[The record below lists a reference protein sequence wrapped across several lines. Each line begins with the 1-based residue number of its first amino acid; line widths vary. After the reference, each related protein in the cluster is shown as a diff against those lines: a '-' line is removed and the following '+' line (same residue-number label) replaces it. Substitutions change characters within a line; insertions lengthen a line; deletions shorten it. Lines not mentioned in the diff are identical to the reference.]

1 MKIELRE
8 IPIREIVEGYKDSAE
23 NGVVAYGGKLD
34 VRPPYQRE
42 FIYKDAQRNAV
53 IETVLN
59 GFPLNV
65 MYWAKNGE
73 DKYEVLDGQQRTISV
88 CQYVMGDFSMSIDGN
103 ICYFH
108 TLTEDIKE
116 KILNYKLMVYVCE
129 GSDKEK
135 LNWFKTINIAGEKLT
150 NQELRNA
157 VYTGPW
163 LADAKRY
170 FSKLGC
176 TAYKI
181 ASKYLSGSCDRQEY
195 LETAIEWIANR
206 DGLKDVS
213 EYMAIHQFDIN
224 ANEIWLY
231 FKTVV
236 DWVQITFPNTRK
248 EMKGLPWGIFYNK
261 YNANTYDSNSLES
274 EIKRLMMDDDVTNK
288 KGVYEYLLDGNEKHL
303 NIRAFTPQMKREA
316 YERQNGICPMCQAE
330 GRDKIHY
337 ELEEM
342 QADHINPWSKGG
354 KTSGDN
360 CQLLCPEHNR
370 LKSDI

>member
-23 NGVVAYGGKLD
+23 NGVVAYSGKLD

-65 MYWAKNGE
+65 IYWAKNGE
-73 DKYEVLDGQQRTISV
+73 DNYEVLDGQQRTISV
-88 CQYVMGDFSMSIDGN
+88 CQYVMGDFSIIIDGN
-103 ICYFH
+103 PFGFH
-108 TLTEDIKE
+108 NLTEDIQK
-116 KILNYKLMVYVCE
+116 KILDYKLMVYVCE

-135 LNWFKTINIAGEKLT
+135 LNWFKTINIAGIKLN

-163 LADAKRY
+163 LADAKRH
-170 FSKLGC
+170 FSKSGC
-176 TAYKI
+176 VAYKI
-181 ASKYLSGSCDRQEY
+181 ANKYLSGSCDRQEY
-195 LETAIEWIANR
+195 LETAIEWIAHR

-213 EYMAIHQFDIN
+213 EYMAVHQFDIN

-236 DWVQITFPNTRK
+236 DWVQITFPNIRK

-261 YNANTYDSNSLES
+261 YSSGTYDSNLLES
-274 EIKRLMMDDDVTNK
+274 EIKRLMMDDDVTK
-288 KGVYEYLLDGNEKHL
+288 KSGVYEYLLDGNEKHL
-303 NIRAFTPQMKREA
+303 NIRTFTPQMKREA
-316 YERQNGICPMCQAE
+316 YEKQGGICPMCQAE

-354 KTSGDN
+354 KTSGNN